1 MTSYGQIATILRF
14 KGGGTRKEKTME
26 LNDILL
32 ARDNQYKIILVL
44 NPNIVM

>member
-14 KGGGTRKEKTME
+14 KGGGGEGGTRKKKTME

-32 ARDNQYKIILVL
+32 TRDNQY
-44 NPNIVM
+44 NITFDS